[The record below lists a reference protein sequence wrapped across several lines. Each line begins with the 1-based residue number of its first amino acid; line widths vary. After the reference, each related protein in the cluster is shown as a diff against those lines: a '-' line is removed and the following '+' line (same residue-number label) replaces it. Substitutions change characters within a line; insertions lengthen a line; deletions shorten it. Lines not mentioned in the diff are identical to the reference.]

1 MPDRCPSERST
12 GREIAGAW
20 LLCVLLAVLALGL
33 VMTSSIHT
41 GVPPAAEVTG
51 LSTCTPLA
59 GADCATAA
67 DNTQGRLN
75 TIMGLHLLTPAM

>member
-1 MPDRCPSERST
+1 MPDRRPSAPST

-20 LLCVLLAVLALGL
+20 LLCALLAVLAFGL
-33 VMTSSIHT
+33 VLTSSIHT

-51 LSTCTPLA
+51 LSPCLPLA

-75 TIMGLHLLTPAM
+75 AIVGLHLLTPAM